1 MSNQDWTSKLQDQ
14 LAGYQESV
22 SHDLWAGIE
31 QSLAQ
36 KNIESVST
44 NPQTIVSENSES
56 IDLHVGSEV
65 QKNAR
70 VLHDSSEAKKNARI
84 VYFKRWSAAAAAVA
98 LLGIGGS
105 YVYLH
110 QEDVEK
116 GNLQLASLSSPAV
129 SADLQ
134 LAASQP
140 APSPVVSADL
150 QSAASQPAPSHV
162 VSADLQSAASQPA
175 PSHVVSADLQS
186 AASHPAP
193 SHAVSVDLQSAASQ
207 PAPSLVVSADLRLAA
222 SQPAP
227 SLVVSADLQSAASQ
241 KKKGNVLEKES
252 ENEISLLAENPEP
265 AEPVS
270 EDKATDKSS
279 DYKALT
285 RSTDH
290 HAAAYASQSYHF
302 EKNEEVSGWSMQLYA
317 ENLTPSLGGVNS
329 DASGGYNDFS
339 YGTMAEPMPGVI
351 PDPTAGGIYGEEYL
365 LASYKAIQRKQQVN
379 AKHHAP
385 VSVGL
390 QVAFGIAPRLSLS
403 TGLVYT
409 RTSSDFY
416 PYAPSSNYNVHQ
428 VLHYVGLP
436 VGLNYEF
443 WQSGGF
449 HAYVMAG
456 AEADYNVKNDTEEE
470 GVKKENA
477 KRDRVQF
484 SGKASLG
491 AQYDITPKV
500 GLYIEPGAK
509 YYFDNGSHVENT
521 FKDKKLNFNLQFG
534 LRFNL

>member
-36 KNIESVST
+36 NNIESVSS
-44 NPQTIVSENSES
+44 NPQTIASES
-56 IDLHVGSEV
+56 SESTDLHVGSE
-65 QKNAR
+65 
-70 VLHDSSEAKKNARI
+70 AKKDARI

-110 QEDVEK
+110 QEDVER

-134 LAASQP
+134 SAASQPTPSHVVSADLQSAASQPASSHVVSADLQSTASQPAPSLVVSADLQSAASQP

-150 QSAASQPAPSHV
+150 QSAASQ
-162 VSADLQSAASQPA
+162 
-175 PSHVVSADLQS
+175 
-186 AASHPAP
+186 
-193 SHAVSVDLQSAASQ
+193 
-207 PAPSLVVSADLRLAA
+207 
-222 SQPAP
+222 
-227 SLVVSADLQSAASQ
+227 
-241 KKKGNVLEKES
+241 KKTSDDVLKEES
-252 ENEISLLAENPEP
+252 ENEISLLAE
-265 AEPVS
+265 
-270 EDKATDKSS
+270 KS
-279 DYKALT
+279 DHKALT

-329 DASGGYNDFS
+329 DASGGYNDYS
-339 YGTMAEPMPGVI
+339 HGTMAEPMPGVI

-365 LASYKAIQRKQQVN
+365 LASYKAIQRNQQGN

-416 PYAPSSNYNVHQ
+416 PYASSSSYNVHQ
-428 VLHYVGLP
+428 VLHYVGIP

>member
-36 KNIESVST
+36 NDIESVSS
-44 NPQTIVSENSES
+44 NPQAIVSESSES
-56 IDLHVGSEV
+56 TDFHVGSESSDFHV
-65 QKNAR
+65 G
-70 VLHDSSEAKKNARI
+70 SEAKKKARI

-110 QEDVEK
+110 QEEVEK
-116 GNLQLASLSSPAV
+116 GNLQLASLSSRSV
-129 SADLQ
+129 SADL
-134 LAASQP
+134 P
-140 APSPVVSADL
+140 
-150 QSAASQPAPSHV
+150 SAASHTVSSDLPSAPSHTVSSDLPSAAPHTVSSDLPSAPSHV
-162 VSADLQSAASQPA
+162 VSSDLPSAAP
-175 PSHVVSADLQS
+175 
-186 AASHPAP
+186 
-193 SHAVSVDLQSAASQ
+193 
-207 PAPSLVVSADLRLAA
+207 
-222 SQPAP
+222 
-227 SLVVSADLQSAASQ
+227 Q

-252 ENEISLLAENPEP
+252 ENKISLLADN
-265 AEPVS
+265 
-270 EDKATDKSS
+270 
-279 DYKALT
+279 
-285 RSTDH
+285 

-302 EKNEEVSGWSMQLYA
+302 DKNEEASGWSMQLYA
-317 ENLTPSLGGVNS
+317 ENLTSSLGGDNS
-329 DASGGYNDFS
+329 DASGSYRDYS

-365 LASYKAIQRKQQVN
+365 LASCKAIQRNQQVN

-390 QVAFGIAPRLSLS
+390 QVAFGIAPRLTLS

-416 PYAPSSNYNVHQ
+416 PYAPGSSYNVHQ
-428 VLHYVGLP
+428 VLHYVGIP

-509 YYFDNGSHVENT
+509 YYFDNGSHVENI

>member
-36 KNIESVST
+36 NNIESVSS
-44 NPQTIVSENSES
+44 NPQTIASES
-56 IDLHVGSEV
+56 SESTDLHVGSEA
-65 QKNAR
+65 KKDAR
-70 VLHDSSEAKKNARI
+70 VLHDSSKVQKNARI

-110 QEDVEK
+110 QEDVER
-116 GNLQLASLSSPAV
+116 GNLQLASHAV
-129 SADLQ
+129 S
-134 LAASQP
+134 
-140 APSPVVSADL
+140 PSHAVSVSHVVSADL
-150 QSAASQPAPSHV
+150 QSAASSVAVRQSAPSHVVSSDLQSTASSVAVRQSAPSHV
-162 VSADLQSAASQPA
+162 VSADLQSAASQ
-175 PSHVVSADLQS
+175 SKMGNT
-186 AASHPAP
+186 
-193 SHAVSVDLQSAASQ
+193 
-207 PAPSLVVSADLRLAA
+207 LV
-222 SQPAP
+222 
-227 SLVVSADLQSAASQ
+227 
-241 KKKGNVLEKES
+241 EES

-390 QVAFGIAPRLSLS
+390 QVAFVIAPRLSLS

-428 VLHYVGLP
+428 VLHYVGIP

>member
-36 KNIESVST
+36 NNIESGSS
-44 NPQTIVSENSES
+44 NPQTIASES
-56 IDLHVGSEV
+56 SESTDLHVGSEA
-65 QKNAR
+65 KKDAR
-70 VLHDSSEAKKNARI
+70 VLHDSSKVQKNARI

-110 QEDVEK
+110 QEDVER
-116 GNLQLASLSSPAV
+116 GNLQLASLSSPA
-129 SADLQ
+129 
-134 LAASQP
+134 
-140 APSPVVSADL
+140 VSADL

-162 VSADLQSAASQPA
+162 VSADLQSTASSVA
-175 PSHVVSADLQS
+175 VRQS
-186 AASHPAP
+186 AP
-193 SHAVSVDLQSAASQ
+193 SHA
-207 PAPSLVVSADLRLAA
+207 
-222 SQPAP
+222 
-227 SLVVSADLQSAASQ
+227 VSADLQSAASQ
-241 KKKGNVLEKES
+241 SKMGNTLVEES

-285 RSTDH
+285 RSADH

-365 LASYKAIQRKQQVN
+365 LASYKAIQRNQQGN

-416 PYAPSSNYNVHQ
+416 PYASSSSYNVHQ
-428 VLHYVGLP
+428 VLHYVGIP

>member
-36 KNIESVST
+36 KNIESVSS
-44 NPQTIVSENSES
+44 NLQTIVSENSES
-56 IDLHVGSEV
+56 IDLHVGSEA
-65 QKNAR
+65 KKDAR

-116 GNLQLASLSSPAV
+116 AHLQLASLASSADSHIV

-134 LAASQP
+134 SAASQP
-140 APSPVVSADL
+140 APSHAVSADL

-162 VSADLQSAASQPA
+162 VSADLQSAASQKK
-175 PSHVVSADLQS
+175 
-186 AASHPAP
+186 AS
-193 SHAVSVDLQSAASQ
+193 D
-207 PAPSLVVSADLRLAA
+207 
-222 SQPAP
+222 
-227 SLVVSADLQSAASQ
+227 
-241 KKKGNVLEKES
+241 VLKKES
-252 ENEISLLAENPEP
+252 ENEISLLAEN
-265 AEPVS
+265 
-270 EDKATDKSS
+270 S
-279 DYKALT
+279 DHKALT

-365 LASYKAIQRKQQVN
+365 LASYKAIQRNQQGN

-428 VLHYVGLP
+428 VLHYVGIP

>member
-14 LAGYQESV
+14 LADYQESV

-36 KNIESVST
+36 KNIELGSS
-44 NPQTIVSENSES
+44 NPQSIASENSES
-56 IDLHVGSEV
+56 IDLHVGSEA
-65 QKNAR
+65 KKDAR
-70 VLHDSSEAKKNARI
+70 VLPDSSEAKKNARI

-116 GNLQLASLSSPAV
+116 GNLQLAS
-129 SADLQ
+129 
-134 LAASQP
+134 SQS
-140 APSPVVSADL
+140 APSHVVSHVVSADL
-150 QSAASQPAPSHV
+150 QSAASSVAVRQSAPSHVVSSDLQSTASSVAVRQSAPSHV
-162 VSADLQSAASQPA
+162 VSADLQSAASQ
-175 PSHVVSADLQS
+175 SKMGNT
-186 AASHPAP
+186 
-193 SHAVSVDLQSAASQ
+193 
-207 PAPSLVVSADLRLAA
+207 LV
-222 SQPAP
+222 
-227 SLVVSADLQSAASQ
+227 
-241 KKKGNVLEKES
+241 EES
-252 ENEISLLAENPEP
+252 ENEISLLAENSDP

-270 EDKATDKSS
+270 EDKATDSS
-279 DYKALT
+279 TDHKALT

-329 DASGGYNDFS
+329 DASGS
-339 YGTMAEPMPGVI
+339 YRDYSHGMMAEPLPGVI

-365 LASYKAIQRKQQVN
+365 LASYKAIQRNQQVK

-428 VLHYVGLP
+428 VLHYVGIP

>member
-44 NPQTIVSENSES
+44 NPQTIASES
-56 IDLHVGSEV
+56 SESADLHVGSE
-65 QKNAR
+65 
-70 VLHDSSEAKKNARI
+70 AKKDARI

-116 GNLQLASLSSPAV
+116 GNLQLASHAVSPSHAV
-129 SADLQ
+129 SA
-134 LAASQP
+134 
-140 APSPVVSADL
+140 
-150 QSAASQPAPSHV
+150 SHV
-162 VSADLQSAASQPA
+162 VSADLQSAASQ
-175 PSHVVSADLQS
+175 SKMGNT
-186 AASHPAP
+186 
-193 SHAVSVDLQSAASQ
+193 
-207 PAPSLVVSADLRLAA
+207 LV
-222 SQPAP
+222 
-227 SLVVSADLQSAASQ
+227 
-241 KKKGNVLEKES
+241 EES
-252 ENEISLLAENPEP
+252 ENEISLLAENSDP

-270 EDKATDKSS
+270 EDKATDSS
-279 DYKALT
+279 TDHKTLT
-285 RSTDH
+285 RSTDN

-329 DASGGYNDFS
+329 DASGSCRDYSHGM
-339 YGTMAEPMPGVI
+339 MAEPLPGVI

-365 LASYKAIQRKQQVN
+365 LASYKAIQRNQQVK

-428 VLHYVGLP
+428 VLHYVGIP

-449 HAYVMAG
+449 HAYLMAG

>member
-14 LAGYQESV
+14 LADYQESV

-36 KNIESVST
+36 NNIESGSS
-44 NPQTIVSENSES
+44 NPQKIASES
-56 IDLHVGSEV
+56 SESAELHVGSET
-65 QKNAR
+65 
-70 VLHDSSEAKKNARI
+70 KKNARI

-110 QEDVEK
+110 QEDVER
-116 GNLQLASLSSPAV
+116 GNLQMASLSSPAV

-134 LAASQP
+134 
-140 APSPVVSADL
+140 
-150 QSAASQPAPSHV
+150 SAASQSAPSHV
-162 VSADLQSAASQPA
+162 VSADLQSAASQ
-175 PSHVVSADLQS
+175 
-186 AASHPAP
+186 
-193 SHAVSVDLQSAASQ
+193 
-207 PAPSLVVSADLRLAA
+207 
-222 SQPAP
+222 
-227 SLVVSADLQSAASQ
+227 
-241 KKKGNVLEKES
+241 KKMGNVLVEES
-252 ENEISLLAENPEP
+252 ENEISLLAENSDP

-270 EDKATDKSS
+270 EDKATDSSTDHKTLTRSS
-279 DYKALT
+279 DHKALT
-285 RSTDH
+285 RSSDN

-365 LASYKAIQRKQQVN
+365 LASYKAIQRNQQGN

-416 PYAPSSNYNVHQ
+416 PYAPSSSYNVHQ
-428 VLHYVGLP
+428 VLHYVGIP

-470 GVKKENA
+470 GVKKEDA

>member
-1 MSNQDWTSKLQDQ
+1 MSNQDWTSKLQEQ

-36 KNIESVST
+36 NNIESVSS
-44 NPQTIVSENSES
+44 NPQTIASES
-56 IDLHVGSEV
+56 SESTDLHVGT
-65 QKNAR
+65 
-70 VLHDSSEAKKNARI
+70 EAKKNARI

-134 LAASQP
+134 SAVSQP
-140 APSPVVSADL
+140 APSHVVSHVVSADL
-150 QSAASQPAPSHV
+150 QSAASQSAPSHV
-162 VSADLQSAASQPA
+162 VSADLQSAASQ
-175 PSHVVSADLQS
+175 S
-186 AASHPAP
+186 AP
-193 SHAVSVDLQSAASQ
+193 SHA
-207 PAPSLVVSADLRLAA
+207 
-222 SQPAP
+222 
-227 SLVVSADLQSAASQ
+227 VSADLQSAASQ
-241 KKKGNVLEKES
+241 KKASDVLKKES
-252 ENEISLLAENPEP
+252 ENEISLLAE
-265 AEPVS
+265 
-270 EDKATDKSS
+270 KS
-279 DYKALT
+279 DHKALT
-285 RSTDH
+285 RSTDY
-290 HAAAYASQSYHF
+290 HAEAYASQSYHF

-365 LASYKAIQRKQQVN
+365 LASYKAIQRSQQGN

-416 PYAPSSNYNVHQ
+416 PYAPSSSYNVHQ
-428 VLHYVGLP
+428 VLHYVGIP

>member
-36 KNIESVST
+36 KNIELGSS
-44 NPQTIVSENSES
+44 NLQTIASES
-56 IDLHVGSEV
+56 SESADLHVGSEV

-70 VLHDSSEAKKNARI
+70 VLHDSSEAKKDARVLHVGSEAKKNARI

-116 GNLQLASLSSPAV
+116 GNLQMASLSSPAV

-134 LAASQP
+134 SAASQSAPSHVVSADLQSAASQPASSHVVSADLQSAASQSALSHVVSADLQSAASQP

-150 QSAASQPAPSHV
+150 QSAASQ
-162 VSADLQSAASQPA
+162 
-175 PSHVVSADLQS
+175 
-186 AASHPAP
+186 
-193 SHAVSVDLQSAASQ
+193 
-207 PAPSLVVSADLRLAA
+207 
-222 SQPAP
+222 
-227 SLVVSADLQSAASQ
+227 
-241 KKKGNVLEKES
+241 KKTSDDVLKEKS
-252 ENEISLLAENPEP
+252 ENEISLLAE
-265 AEPVS
+265 
-270 EDKATDKSS
+270 KS

-285 RSTDH
+285 RSADH

-416 PYAPSSNYNVHQ
+416 PYASSSSYNVHQ
-428 VLHYVGLP
+428 VLHYVGIP

>member
-36 KNIESVST
+36 NNIDSVSS
-44 NPQTIVSENSES
+44 NPQTIVSESSES
-56 IDLHVGSEV
+56 TDLHVG
-65 QKNAR
+65 
-70 VLHDSSEAKKNARI
+70 SEAKKNARI

-110 QEDVEK
+110 QEEVEK
-116 GNLQLASLSSPAV
+116 GNLQLA
-129 SADLQ
+129 
-134 LAASQP
+134 ASH
-140 APSPVVSADL
+140 S
-150 QSAASQPAPSHV
+150 APSHV

-186 AASHPAP
+186 TASQPAP
-193 SHAVSVDLQSAASQ
+193 SHAVSADLQSAASQ
-207 PAPSLVVSADLRLAA
+207 SAPSHAVSADLQSAA

-241 KKKGNVLEKES
+241 KKTSDDVLKEES
-252 ENEISLLAENPEP
+252 ENEISLLAE
-265 AEPVS
+265 
-270 EDKATDKSS
+270 KS
-279 DYKALT
+279 DHKALT

-365 LASYKAIQRKQQVN
+365 LASYKAIQRNQQGN

-416 PYAPSSNYNVHQ
+416 PYAPSSSYNVHQ
-428 VLHYVGLP
+428 VLHYVGIP

>member
-36 KNIESVST
+36 KNIESVSS
-44 NPQTIVSENSES
+44 NPQTIASES
-56 IDLHVGSEV
+56 SESADLHVGTEAK
-65 QKNAR
+65 KNAR
-70 VLHDSSEAKKNARI
+70 VLHVGSEAKKNARI

-134 LAASQP
+134 SAASQP
-140 APSPVVSADL
+140 APSHVVSVDLQSAASQPAPSHAVSADL
-150 QSAASQPAPSHV
+150 QSAASQSAPSHV

-175 PSHVVSADLQS
+175 PSHA
-186 AASHPAP
+186 
-193 SHAVSVDLQSAASQ
+193 
-207 PAPSLVVSADLRLAA
+207 
-222 SQPAP
+222 
-227 SLVVSADLQSAASQ
+227 VSADLQSAASQ
-241 KKKGNVLEKES
+241 KKTSDVLKEKS
-252 ENEISLLAENPEP
+252 ENEISLLAE
-265 AEPVS
+265 
-270 EDKATDKSS
+270 KS
-279 DYKALT
+279 DHKALT

-329 DASGGYNDFS
+329 DASGGYNDYS
-339 YGTMAEPMPGVI
+339 HGTMAEPMPGVI

-365 LASYKAIQRKQQVN
+365 LASYKAIQRKQQGN

-416 PYAPSSNYNVHQ
+416 PYASSSSYNVHQ
-428 VLHYVGLP
+428 VLHYVGIP

-491 AQYDITPKV
+491 AQYDITPKL

>member
-36 KNIESVST
+36 NNIESVSS
-44 NPQTIVSENSES
+44 NPQTIVSESSES
-56 IDLHVGSEV
+56 TDLHVG
-65 QKNAR
+65 
-70 VLHDSSEAKKNARI
+70 SEAKKNARI

-116 GNLQLASLSSPAV
+116 GNLQLASHAVSTSHAV
-129 SADLQ
+129 SA
-134 LAASQP
+134 
-140 APSPVVSADL
+140 
-150 QSAASQPAPSHV
+150 SHV
-162 VSADLQSAASQPA
+162 VSADLQSAASSVAASQSA
-175 PSHVVSADLQS
+175 PSHVVSS
-186 AASHPAP
+186 
-193 SHAVSVDLQSAASQ
+193 DLQSAASQ
-207 PAPSLVVSADLRLAA
+207 SKMGNTLV
-222 SQPAP
+222 
-227 SLVVSADLQSAASQ
+227 
-241 KKKGNVLEKES
+241 EES
-252 ENEISLLAENPEP
+252 ENEISLLAENSDP

-270 EDKATDKSS
+270 EDKATVSS
-279 DYKALT
+279 TDHKALT

-428 VLHYVGLP
+428 VLHYMGIP

-470 GVKKENA
+470 GVKKEDA

>member
-1 MSNQDWTSKLQDQ
+1 MSNQDWTSKLQEQ

-36 KNIESVST
+36 NNIASVSS
-44 NPQTIVSENSES
+44 NPQTIASES
-56 IDLHVGSEV
+56 SESTDLHVGT
-65 QKNAR
+65 
-70 VLHDSSEAKKNARI
+70 EAKKNARI

-116 GNLQLASLSSPAV
+116 GNLQLAVSQPAPSHVV

-134 LAASQP
+134 SAASQS
-140 APSPVVSADL
+140 APSHAVSADL

-162 VSADLQSAASQPA
+162 VSADLQSAASQPV
-175 PSHVVSADLQS
+175 PSS
-186 AASHPAP
+186 
-193 SHAVSVDLQSAASQ
+193 
-207 PAPSLVVSADLRLAA
+207 
-222 SQPAP
+222 
-227 SLVVSADLQSAASQ
+227 VVSADLQSAASQ
-241 KKKGNVLEKES
+241 KKASDVLKKES
-252 ENEISLLAENPEP
+252 ENEISLLAE
-265 AEPVS
+265 
-270 EDKATDKSS
+270 KS
-279 DYKALT
+279 DHKALT
-285 RSTDH
+285 RSTDY
-290 HAAAYASQSYHF
+290 HAEAYASQSYHF

-365 LASYKAIQRKQQVN
+365 LASYKAIQRSQQGN

-385 VSVGL
+385 ASVGL

-416 PYAPSSNYNVHQ
+416 PYAPSSSYNVHQ
-428 VLHYVGLP
+428 VLHYVGIP

>member
-44 NPQTIVSENSES
+44 NPQTIVSESSES
-56 IDLHVGSEV
+56 TDLHVGSEAK
-65 QKNAR
+65 KNAR
-70 VLHDSSEAKKNARI
+70 VLHDSSEVQKNARI

-134 LAASQP
+134 
-140 APSPVVSADL
+140 
-150 QSAASQPAPSHV
+150 SAASQS
-162 VSADLQSAASQPA
+162 
-175 PSHVVSADLQS
+175 
-186 AASHPAP
+186 AP
-193 SHAVSVDLQSAASQ
+193 SHA
-207 PAPSLVVSADLRLAA
+207 
-222 SQPAP
+222 
-227 SLVVSADLQSAASQ
+227 VSADLQSAASQ
-241 KKKGNVLEKES
+241 KKMGNVLVEES
-252 ENEISLLAENPEP
+252 ENEISLLAENSDP

-270 EDKATDKSS
+270 EDKATDSSTDHKTLTRSS
-279 DYKALT
+279 DHKVLT
-285 RSTDH
+285 RSTDN

-329 DASGGYNDFS
+329 DASGS
-339 YGTMAEPMPGVI
+339 YRDYSHGTMAEPMPGVI

-365 LASYKAIQRKQQVN
+365 LASYKAIQRNQQGN

-416 PYAPSSNYNVHQ
+416 PYAPSSSYNVHQ
-428 VLHYVGLP
+428 VLHYVGIP

-449 HAYVMAG
+449 HAYVMTG

-470 GVKKENA
+470 GVKKEDA

>member
-36 KNIESVST
+36 KNIELGSS
-44 NPQTIVSENSES
+44 NPQTIASES
-56 IDLHVGSEV
+56 SESTDLHVGSE
-65 QKNAR
+65 
-70 VLHDSSEAKKNARI
+70 AKKDARI
-84 VYFKRWSAAAAAVA
+84 IYFKRWSAAAAAVA

-116 GNLQLASLSSPAV
+116 GNLQLASHAV
-129 SADLQ
+129 STAV
-134 LAASQP
+134 SQN
-140 APSPVVSADL
+140 APSHAVSPSRVVSADL
-150 QSAASQPAPSHV
+150 QSAASVSAAVNQSAPSHAVLPSHV
-162 VSADLQSAASQPA
+162 VSADLQSAASQSKMGNA
-175 PSHVVSADLQS
+175 
-186 AASHPAP
+186 
-193 SHAVSVDLQSAASQ
+193 
-207 PAPSLVVSADLRLAA
+207 LV
-222 SQPAP
+222 
-227 SLVVSADLQSAASQ
+227 
-241 KKKGNVLEKES
+241 EES
-252 ENEISLLAENPEP
+252 ENEISLLAENSDP
-265 AEPVS
+265 AESVS
-270 EDKATDKSS
+270 EDKATDSS
-279 DYKALT
+279 TDYKTLT
-285 RSTDH
+285 RSSDHKVLNRSTDNH
-290 HAAAYASQSYHF
+290 SAAYASQSYHF

-317 ENLTPSLGGVNS
+317 ENLTPSLGEVNS

-428 VLHYVGLP
+428 VFHYVGIP

-470 GVKKENA
+470 GVKKEDA

>member
-36 KNIESVST
+36 NNIESGSS
-44 NPQTIVSENSES
+44 NPQTIASES
-56 IDLHVGSEV
+56 SESADLHVG
-65 QKNAR
+65 
-70 VLHDSSEAKKNARI
+70 SEAKKNARI

-116 GNLQLASLSSPAV
+116 GNLQLA
-129 SADLQ
+129 
-134 LAASQP
+134 ASQP
-140 APSPVVSADL
+140 APSHVVSADL
-150 QSAASQPAPSHV
+150 QSAASQSAASHV

-175 PSHVVSADLQS
+175 PSHVVSA
-186 AASHPAP
+186 P
-193 SHAVSVDLQSAASQ
+193 SHA
-207 PAPSLVVSADLRLAA
+207 
-222 SQPAP
+222 
-227 SLVVSADLQSAASQ
+227 VSADLQSAASQ
-241 KKKGNVLEKES
+241 KKTSDDVLKEES
-252 ENEISLLAENPEP
+252 ENEISLLAE
-265 AEPVS
+265 
-270 EDKATDKSS
+270 KS

-365 LASYKAIQRKQQVN
+365 LASYKAIQRNQQGN

-390 QVAFGIAPRLSLS
+390 QVAFGIVPRLSLS

-409 RTSSDFY
+409 RTSSDFN

-428 VLHYVGLP
+428 VLHYVGIP

-470 GVKKENA
+470 GVKKEDA